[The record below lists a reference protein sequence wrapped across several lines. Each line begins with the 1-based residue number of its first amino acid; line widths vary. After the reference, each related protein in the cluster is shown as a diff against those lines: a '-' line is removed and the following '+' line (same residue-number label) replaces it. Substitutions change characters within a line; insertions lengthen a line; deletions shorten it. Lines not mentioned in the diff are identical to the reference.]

1 MSVLTTGFGL
11 GFNRRY
17 TQLLNASS
25 AALCIGCV
33 MELSTR
39 KFTMA
44 VIREQTQNIQALLSE
59 LDVDRAALL
68 DYYKSGHAQ
77 TDGRLYAM
85 DMFVLGVVKRTL
97 SSNHAMQLMV
107 RSWNLVAARTL
118 LRTHIDTGLRFSAAW
133 LVDDP
138 EDFAKKVFD
147 GVQIDRIKHG
157 KERMTDSYLISML
170 SDNYPWLKEVYDNL
184 SGYIHFSNAH
194 INSSLLN
201 IGDDGKFDFRISEYD
216 FDYPESSWLE
226 VLDCFRE
233 ITGLLIVRLA
243 GYSIVKGMSP
253 DEVKAA
259 QAARNKTQT

>member
-1 MSVLTTGFGL
+1 
-11 GFNRRY
+11 
-17 TQLLNASS
+17 
-25 AALCIGCV
+25 
-33 MELSTR
+33 
-39 KFTMA
+39 MA
-44 VIREQTQNIQALLSE
+44 IIREQTPIVQELLSKM
-59 LDVDRAALL
+59 DVDREALL

-77 TDGRLYAM
+77 TDGNLYAM

-138 EDFAKKVFD
+138 EDFAKKVFE
-147 GVQIDRIKHG
+147 GVQIDRMKHG

-170 SDNYPWLKEVYDNL
+170 SGNHPWLKEVYDNL

-201 IGDDGKFDFRISEYD
+201 KREDGKFDIRISEYD
-216 FDYPESSWLE
+216 FDYPESSWQE
-226 VLDCFRE
+226 VLECFRE
-233 ITGLLIVRLA
+233 ITGILIVHLA

-253 DEVKAA
+253 AEIKAA
-259 QAARNKTQT
+259 QTVRAKP